1 MTLNES
7 ETRAKLIDPA
17 LHANGWTE
25 DLIRREET
33 AGAVEIVNGK
43 ARRRSHGRMD
53 YTLRVKV
60 TPDSQPVALA
70 LIEAKAEHL
79 PPDHGLEQAKA
90 YAESKRLNVP
100 YVFSTNGHLFVMYN
114 RLTGITD
121 KPRKINEFPK
131 PQDLRTAYE
140 TAMGFTL
147 ESEGAKPLLSRYS
160 GGEATR
166 RYYQDAAIRAV
177 LEKIARGENRA
188 LLSLATGAGKTF
200 IAVNLLKRIADAGQL
215 KKALFICDRDE
226 LRAQGLAAF
235 QNVFASN
242 AEVAY
247 RKADGTNNAKNA
259 RIHIATYQT
268 LGVDS
273 DDGDIAFLTEFYPE
287 NCFSHIIIDECHRS
301 AWGKWSEILKR
312 NPNAVQVGLTATPR
326 QLKGINWAD
335 FPEDDRM
342 TADNLK
348 YFGEPVYEYD
358 MAQGMDDG
366 YLAACEI
373 VQRDIFL
380 DEKKKSERETGVEQT
395 DLKDKTVTDALT
407 GEAVDYKKLSR
418 KYTAASFEDRLQMPD
433 RVEAMCK
440 DLFDLLLQTGGAEQK
455 TIIFCARDSHA
466 DKVASAM
473 NNLYVEWCAANDM
486 KPLQPY
492 AFKCTAASSGND
504 QLADLRGA
512 TRSHFI
518 ATTVDLLSTGV
529 DVPVIQNIVF
539 FKYVQS
545 PIAFYQMIGRGTRL
559 NAPTGKLMFRV
570 YDYTD
575 VTRLFGKEF
584 LTRFGKGRESK
595 IGDEPK
601 PFTPPVQVEGF
612 DVTITDAGQSI
623 LTMVDGKAMPVTV
636 EEYKGKLSQQ
646 LVGQAPT
653 LDVFRKIWVDPGAR
667 RDMLE
672 HLPDGVRSALLVRS
686 LEKMDAF
693 DLYDVLAELGYGLAP
708 RTRLDRAAAFTYKH
722 SAWLNTMPTQTAE
735 TLRALALQF
744 GRAGTDGL
752 ENPHIFETPEV
763 DRAGGLIALRAIGQP
778 AEILRETKTRIFAA

>member
-1 MTLNES
+1 MSLNES

-17 LHANGWTE
+17 LHAVGWTE

-33 AGAVEIVNGK
+33 AGAVEIVNGR
-43 ARRRSHGRMD
+43 ARRRSHGRVD

-100 YVFSTNGHLFVMYN
+100 YMFSTNGHLFVMYN

-177 LEKIARGENRA
+177 LEKIAKGNNRA

-287 NCFSHIIIDECHRS
+287 NYFSHIIIDECHRS

-312 NPNAVQVGLTATPR
+312 NQNAVQVGLTATPR
-326 QLKGINWAD
+326 QL
-335 FPEDDRM
+335 
-342 TADNLK
+342 
-348 YFGEPVYEYD
+348 GEPVYEYD

-366 YLAACEI
+366 YLAACERKWGVRTVPAMRLNKEGQWVKKAEYGRYYCRQEHEEHVSPDCPRTI
-373 VQRDIFL
+373 SSTKSDNDVWAKVCTAINKPEILLVQARKMVAELQNNAITL
-380 DEKKKSERETGVEQT
+380 NDEQDQIQKE
-395 DLKDKTVTDALT
+395 LDALAT
-407 GEAVDYKKLSR
+407 
-418 KYTAASFEDRLQMPD
+418 DRQWIITQA
-433 RVEAMCK
+433 RR
-440 DLFDLLLQTGGAEQK
+440 GGITE
-455 TIIFCARDSHA
+455 
-466 DKVASAM
+466 
-473 NNLYVEWCAANDM
+473 NDM
-486 KPLQPY
+486 DYQLGEITLQELNLKREY
-492 AFKCTAASSGND
+492 TSIGQAVNIHALGDWEAKVKEY
-504 QLADLRGA
+504 LADLQAGLD
-512 TRSHFI
+512 SLNVVPQNDEEILEIFEIKKH
-518 ATTVDLLSTGV
+518 TVNTLVRRVTIDCNRELHVEISLNLLNLFNN
-529 DVPVIQNIVF
+529 D
-539 FKYVQS
+539 S
-545 PIAFYQMIGRGTRL
+545 PPK
-559 NAPTGKLMFRV
+559 NDPGKNGNH
-570 YDYTD
+570 T
-575 VTRLFGKEF
+575 
-584 LTRFGKGRESK
+584 
-595 IGDEPK
+595 
-601 PFTPPVQVEGF
+601 EGF
-612 DVTITDAGQSI
+612 EGKYKNKIKTAGI
-623 LTMVDGKAMPVTV
+623 
-636 EEYKGKLSQQ
+636 Y
-646 LVGQAPT
+646 
-653 LDVFRKIWVDPGAR
+653 PGWR
-667 RDMLE
+667 Y
-672 HLPDGVRSALLVRS
+672 
-686 LEKMDAF
+686 F
-693 DLYDVLAELGYGLAP
+693 
-708 RTRLDRAAAFTYKH
+708 F
-722 SAWLNTMPTQTAE
+722 
-735 TLRALALQF
+735 
-744 GRAGTDGL
+744 
-752 ENPHIFETPEV
+752 
-763 DRAGGLIALRAIGQP
+763 
-778 AEILRETKTRIFAA
+778 